1 MSLHYISEKELNN
14 FLETLGSLNLSM
26 EDSGKLGIALGKL
39 LGQEVTHLCF
49 SSKEIEGGLK
59 CHQTK
64 KELKIYT

>member
-49 SSKEIEGGLK
+49 SSKEIEGGLV

-64 KELKIYT
+64 KEQKTCT